1 MKPGQSP
8 LPNKVNVAII
18 KYNAGN
24 IYSVEYGLKRLG
36 VEPIVTADKEL
47 LQKAD
52 KVIFPGQGEALRTM
66 RYLKENRL
74 DELIINLKQ
83 PVLGICIGMQLLCR
97 FSEEG
102 NTDCL
107 GVFDVP
113 VLKFQPEKQ
122 ADKIPHIGWNS
133 LTQLK
138 SRLYKD
144 IPEEEFVYFVHSY
157 YVPLND
163 YTIAQTEYIQ
173 PFSASMHKDNFYAA
187 QFHPEK
193 SGNAGEKILKNFLEL

>member
-1 MKPGQSP
+1 MKPGLSP

-24 IYSVEYGLKRLG
+24 IYSVECALKRLG
-36 VEPIVTADKEL
+36 IEPVITADKEL

-52 KVIFPGQGEALRTM
+52 KVIFPGQGEAIRTM
-66 RYLKENRL
+66 QYLKERRL
-74 DELIINLKQ
+74 DELIVNLKQ

-102 NTDCL
+102 NTECL
-107 GVFDVP
+107 GVFDAP
-113 VLKFQPEKQ
+113 VLKFYPETQ

-138 SRLYKD
+138 SRLYNGV
-144 IPEEEFVYFVHSY
+144 PEEEYVYFVHSY
-157 YVPLND
+157 YVPAKD
-163 YTIAQTEYIQ
+163 CSIAQTEYIQ
-173 PFSASMHKDNFYAA
+173 PFSASMHKDNFYAV

-193 SGNAGEKILKNFLEL
+193 SGRVGERILRNFIEL